1 MEGGGTESPDS
12 GELTLGGREDGGI
25 ARKLLFE
32 VSFGVPWLIGLP
44 DPQRK
49 EQIMLC
55 VWEGEAGLTRRSL
68 NKLARG

>member
-49 EQIMLC
+49 EQIMC
-55 VWEGEAGLTRRSL
+55 VCLGRRGW
-68 NKLARG
+68 ADTEVTQ